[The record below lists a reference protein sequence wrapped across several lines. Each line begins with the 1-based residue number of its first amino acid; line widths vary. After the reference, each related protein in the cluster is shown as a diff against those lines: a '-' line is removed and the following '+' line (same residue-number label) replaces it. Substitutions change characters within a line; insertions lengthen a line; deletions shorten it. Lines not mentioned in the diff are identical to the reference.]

1 LNTFLILVN
10 ISWNSNRIITPKY
23 TVCGLNSFA
32 RHRGLCTETHSGAH
46 HWTQYTQWFVSKVYY
61 YFFSTGTFFSEMA
74 ENIHYYAENS
84 VSINWFYFRTVLYL
98 QNAILISV
106 ITFLILKRPLKLSCK
121 IIKLWN

>member
-1 LNTFLILVN
+1 
-10 ISWNSNRIITPKY
+10 
-23 TVCGLNSFA
+23 
-32 RHRGLCTETHSGAH
+32 
-46 HWTQYTQWFVSKVYY
+46 
-61 YFFSTGTFFSEMA
+61 MA

-121 IIKLWN
+121 IIKL